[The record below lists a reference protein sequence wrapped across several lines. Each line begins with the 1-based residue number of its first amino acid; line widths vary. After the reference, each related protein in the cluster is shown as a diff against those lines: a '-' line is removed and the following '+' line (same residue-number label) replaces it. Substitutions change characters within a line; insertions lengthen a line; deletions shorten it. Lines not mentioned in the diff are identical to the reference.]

1 MAGLVSYPAIRIAHI
16 SNQSPSNQSFTQK
29 SDTVFSDPQGNE
41 HEAGRSTHTNTLQWR
56 QRPYSPECGGGRSG
70 CACACTGRR
79 CAAPHCSN
87 AGLSAKP
94 PAARR
99 AVEVS
104 EGEARLRGRRGRGDV
119 VGPSSPVRRRAA
131 VVCLFPPPPD
141 VSREKELRDWGWLG
155 LVVA

>member
-79 CAAPHCSN
+79 CAAPT
-87 AGLSAKP
+87 
-94 PAARR
+94 AAML
-99 AVEVS
+99 A
-104 EGEARLRGRRGRGDV
+104 
-119 VGPSSPVRRRAA
+119 
-131 VVCLFPPPPD
+131 
-141 VSREKELRDWGWLG
+141 
-155 LVVA
+155 